1 MFFKK
6 TVSLFLIFILLMSA
20 VLPAFAEDDLV
31 IVLDPGHGAN
41 DMGTSGKL
49 NGQTIYEKN
58 LNSTVTNH
66 LYESL
71 SQYKGV
77 KVYLTRYDDSSMSLC
92 TRATM
97 AGDLKADLMISL
109 HMNSLE
115 NAAYW
120 GGTEIFIHSG
130 NYLSEGEKATRA
142 IAENILNGFEKYGL
156 KKRGIKTRLTD
167 EDYTYPNGAPA
178 DYYGI
183 IRYAT
188 SVNVPAMIIEHGFLS
203 NQSDLAFLSKSENLQ
218 KLANETAAS
227 VAKYYNLE
235 KGAGQKITLKSQPD
249 ELLIGNLPTTLTVGD
264 EITSLT
270 ASGGSG
276 SGKIYFETND
286 NSVIRIKGDK
296 LIAVGAGKAN
306 ITAVRSTDGV
316 YQAKK
321 SDNYIRITVNSAST
335 PTETAAPTQVPT
347 QLPTQVP
354 TQVPTQAPTQVPT
367 QTAVSTPSAQIEPT
381 VSVTTDSSEVAT
393 KAPGNTDS
401 TSNDFWTA
409 VLVCAGVL
417 VVFLI
422 ISIVLIIKSSKNNRR

>member
-6 TVSLFLIFILLMSA
+6 TVSLFLILILLMSA
-20 VLPAFAEDDLV
+20 VLPVFAEEDLV

-41 DMGTSGKL
+41 DMGSEGKL
-49 NGQTIYEKN
+49 NGKTIYEKD
-58 LNSTVTNH
+58 LNNTVANH

-120 GGTEIFIHSG
+120 GGTEIFIHTG

-167 EDYTYPNGAPA
+167 EDYTYPNGAPS

-188 SVNVPAMIIEHGFLS
+188 AVNVPAMIIEHGFMS
-203 NQSDLAFLSKSENLQ
+203 NQSDLAFLSKSENLK
-218 KLANETAAS
+218 KLADETANA
-227 VAKYYNLE
+227 VATYYKLE
-235 KGAGQKITLKSQPD
+235 KGAGQKMTLISQPD
-249 ELLIGNLPTTLTVGD
+249 ELIIGNLPTTLTVGD

-296 LIAVGAGKAN
+296 LIAVGEGKAN

-321 SDNYIRITVNSAST
+321 SDNYIRITVNKAPV
-335 PTETAAPTQVPT
+335 PTETAAPTQAPT
-347 QLPTQVP
+347 LAPTSVP
-354 TQVPTQAPTQVPT
+354 TQVPTQP
-367 QTAVSTPSAQIEPT
+367 AVSTPSAQISPT
-381 VSVTTDSSEVAT
+381 VSVSAASSDAT
-393 KAPGNTDS
+393 AKVSGNTDS
-401 TSNDFWTA
+401 TSGNFWTA
-409 VLVCAGVL
+409 VLICVGVL

-422 ISIVLIIKSSKNNRR
+422 ISIVLLIKSSKNTRR